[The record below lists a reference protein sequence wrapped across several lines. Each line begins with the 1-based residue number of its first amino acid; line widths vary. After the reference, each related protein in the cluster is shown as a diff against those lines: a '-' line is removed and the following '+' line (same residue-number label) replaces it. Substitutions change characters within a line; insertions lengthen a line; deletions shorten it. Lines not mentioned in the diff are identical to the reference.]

1 MKKLKRKKIAFIA
14 HEFGLYK
21 GHGGIASYLY
31 NICSWLLK
39 HSSIEIFVLADY
51 YDKNCNLF
59 SNKSFHFHPL
69 KGNIHHQRDKVYDF
83 VLSNEDLS
91 YVEFADFHALGLYV
105 VLEKVNNSKFNNTV
119 LVTNNH
125 TATREC
131 YEWSN
136 FTRAVDFNIQ
146 SFIDA
151 EKQQMLLSDY
161 CIAPST
167 FLANYVKKNYN
178 LCDDVLVFANPYMN
192 KLPSKQ
198 EIIDKLE
205 KSIDL
210 EEYKNSFNI
219 VLISRFEGRKQQ
231 EKLIS
236 AFVNLKKKGL
246 NIRLFLAGNTSY
258 LNNDNKIDYRYFS
271 YCKTNN
277 TEDIYI
283 YDFLNLNEQEKLIA
297 IADLTVLP
305 SIFENQPVAMVETVL
320 RGIPVMAYK
329 YSGIADY
336 TRDERLLFNP
346 FDENDLEQKIEA
358 FYNLSCENREII
370 QITQYDNLLKFIN
383 PKKCIIDRINLPPK
397 NNKTDYRQE
406 MEKLI

>member
-1 MKKLKRKKIAFIA
+1 M
-14 HEFGLYK
+14 
-21 GHGGIASYLY
+21 
-31 NICSWLLK
+31 
-39 HSSIEIFVLADY
+39 
-51 YDKNCNLF
+51 
-59 SNKSFHFHPL
+59 
-69 KGNIHHQRDKVYDF
+69 
-83 VLSNEDLS
+83 
-91 YVEFADFHALGLYV
+91 
-105 VLEKVNNSKFNNTV
+105 
-119 LVTNNH
+119 
-125 TATREC
+125 
-131 YEWSN
+131 
-136 FTRAVDFNIQ
+136 
-146 SFIDA
+146 
-151 EKQQMLLSDY
+151 
-161 CIAPST
+161 
-167 FLANYVKKNYN
+167 
-178 LCDDVLVFANPYMN
+178 
-192 KLPSKQ
+192 SKQ

-320 RGIPVMAYK
+320 RGIPVMASK

>member
-1 MKKLKRKKIAFIA
+1 MWQFELSKK
-14 HEFGLYK
+14 YP
-21 GHGGIASYLY
+21 
-31 NICSWLLK
+31 
-39 HSSIEIFVLADY
+39 V
-51 YDKNCNLF
+51 
-59 SNKSFHFHPL
+59 
-69 KGNIHHQRDKVYDF
+69 
-83 VLSNEDLS
+83 
-91 YVEFADFHALGLYV
+91 HALSG
-105 VLEKVNNSKFNNTV
+105 
-119 LVTNNH
+119 
-125 TATREC
+125 R
-131 YEWSN
+131 
-136 FTRAVDFNIQ
+136 
-146 SFIDA
+146 
-151 EKQQMLLSDY
+151 
-161 CIAPST
+161 IAGHERTYS
-167 FLANYVKKNYN
+167 
-178 LCDDVLVFANPYMN
+178 
-192 KLPSKQ
+192 
-198 EIIDKLE
+198 
-205 KSIDL
+205 
-210 EEYKNSFNI
+210 
-219 VLISRFEGRKQQ
+219 
-231 EKLIS
+231 
-236 AFVNLKKKGL
+236 
-246 NIRLFLAGNTSY
+246 
-258 LNNDNKIDYRYFS
+258 DNKIDYRYFS

-320 RGIPVMAYK
+320 RGIPVMASK